1 MKRLA
6 FIGVAVLA
14 MACEGPTTPNTAILA
29 PAKPSASVVQNDRF
43 ETSEPYVNDCNGGTI
58 NLQLEWHVVGAA
70 TEDGAGG
77 FHLKQHINV
86 QGFGVDDLTG
96 VNYVVSETLNAEGNF
111 SAGEERTF
119 TLEFA
124 LVAKGKA
131 PNENVSWDM
140 HTTITPDGNVS
151 SSSGHLRVKCQ

>member
-1 MKRLA
+1 MRRLA
-6 FIGVAVLA
+6 LIGAVALA
-14 MACEGPTTPNTAILA
+14 VACEGPTTPNTAILA
-29 PAKPSASVVQNDRF
+29 PAKASAVVAQNDRF
-43 ETSEPYVNDCNGGTI
+43 ETTEPYVNDCNGGTI
-58 NLQLEWHVVGAA
+58 NLQLQWHVVAAA

-96 VNYVVSETLNAEGNF
+96 MSYVVSETLNVEGNF
-111 SAGEERTF
+111 SGGEERTF

-124 LVAKGKA
+124 LIAKGKA

-140 HTTITPDGNVS
+140 HTTITPNGDVS
-151 SSSGHLRVKCQ
+151 SSHDHFRLKCQ